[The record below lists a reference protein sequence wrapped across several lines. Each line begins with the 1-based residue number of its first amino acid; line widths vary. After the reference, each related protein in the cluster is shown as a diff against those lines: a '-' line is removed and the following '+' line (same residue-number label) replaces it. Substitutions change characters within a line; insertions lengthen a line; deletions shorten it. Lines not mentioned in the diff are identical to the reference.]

1 MFFFIFLWEN
11 GVIDVIEVIYEGKW
25 VKRRRNR
32 GVWRRDGKEIF
43 RGVRAGKLFEFFFL
57 LLVKKVL

>member
-1 MFFFIFLWEN
+1 LWEN
-11 GVIDVIEVIYEGKW
+11 GVIDVIEVIYEGRW

-32 GVWRRDGKEIF
+32 GVWRRDEKEIF
-43 RGVRAGKLFEFFFL
+43 RGVRAGEFFEFFFL

>member
-1 MFFFIFLWEN
+1 LWEN
-11 GVIDVIEVIYEGKW
+11 GVIDVIEVIYEGRW

-32 GVWRRDGKEIF
+32 GATSRDEKAIV
-43 RGVRAGKLFEFFFL
+43 RGARAGEFFEIFFL